1 MKRSIEKTSESLFSH
16 EVPELDSLL
25 EDLKPDVHES
35 AINRNKENESVRYR
49 KKKSSKYS
57 VLEMIKGSLC

>member
-16 EVPELDSLL
+16 EVPELDSLS

-49 KKKSSKYS
+49 KKNRQSTQCWK
-57 VLEMIKGSLC
+57 